1 MITRDSVSS
10 LEVRFSAVIHAR
22 RKAGIITS
30 DKAWSLAAGLS
41 NGYVKQQRYRA
52 RADSAYR
59 LPEDGAA
66 ALARVAQVRAEWL
79 RFGTGP
85 MSDGAGAVVS
95 DSGSRPVFVY
105 ATVTQASGDAWR
117 VEGTADDRTL
127 PTMAAALSH
136 AGAQGF
142 RLVSANGTHSEF
154 VMERAALERASGTG
168 THAHARG
175 DVCPGEDPGAPS
187 NAATTATATEKESC

>member
-52 RADSAYR
+52 RTDPAYR
-59 LPEDGAA
+59 LPEDGAE
-66 ALARVAQVRAEWL
+66 ALARAARVRTEWL
-79 RFGTGP
+79 RLGTGS
-85 MSDGAGAVVS
+85 MDDGAGVAVRDL
-95 DSGSRPVFVY
+95 DSCSARFVY
-105 ATVTQASGDAWR
+105 ATVTQARGDAWR

-142 RLVSANGTHSEF
+142 RVVSANGTNSEC

-168 THAHARG
+168 AHDHARG
-175 DVCPGEDPGAPS
+175 DARLGEDPGAPS
-187 NAATTATATEKESC
+187 NAATTEGTC